1 MSNVARALPH
11 TFLDAFSKIVM
22 TQSVF
27 DKIILIFKQNVDC
40 ASLEEQCDIVQHE
53 VSLSEVIS
61 GTSGPARSP
70 GVNNIDPNITKIF
83 YNKETKSINLL
94 FIRNKIFTTI

>member
-1 MSNVARALPH
+1 
-11 TFLDAFSKIVM
+11 M
-22 TQSVF
+22 TQ
-27 DKIILIFKQNVDC
+27 NEYC
-40 ASLEEQCDIVQHE
+40 ASLEEQCDIVRHE
-53 VSLSEVIS
+53 VSLSEVSS

-70 GVNNIDPNITKIF
+70 GVNNKIDLNITKIF